1 MNFLRGLFGRRKE
14 QPVAEV
20 TPPPEEVSVG
30 KGGTFLVGRASHV
43 GKVRGRNE
51 DMLFT
56 LESTILQDEG
66 YLPFG
71 LFIVADGMGGHKG
84 GQLASS
90 LTTRVVADWIV
101 REVYL
106 PSLMGETQSA
116 GQRPINEA
124 LIEAVVAANAAVH
137 EAAPEAGTTVTCALL
152 LGANAYIAHVG
163 DSRAYLVNRTNIRRI
178 TRDHSL
184 VDRLIELGQISPE
197 EALTHPQRNVLY
209 RAVGQAGTLEVDT
222 YLQSMPSNSYL
233 LLCSDGL
240 WSVVSDQEIV
250 KIISNAPSPQVACQR
265 LIKAA
270 NEGGGEDNIT
280 AVLVNI
286 RS

>member
-1 MNFLRGLFGRRKE
+1 MDFLQRLFGRRKE
-14 QPVAEV
+14 PPAVEVA
-20 TPPPEEVSVG
+20 PSLEEAGVV
-30 KGGTFLVGRASHV
+30 KGASFLVGRASHV

-51 DMLFT
+51 DALFT
-56 LESTILQDEG
+56 LESTILQDEES
-66 YLPFG
+66 LPFG
-71 LFIVADGMGGHKG
+71 LFIVADGMGGRKG

-106 PSLMGETQSA
+106 PFLMGEAQDA
-116 GQRPINEA
+116 GQWPINEA
-124 LIEAVVAANAAVH
+124 LVEAVTTANVAVH
-137 EAAPEAGTTVTCALL
+137 EAAPEAGTTLTCALL

-163 DSRAYLVNRTNIRRI
+163 DSRAYLVNRANIRRI

-222 YLQSMPSNSYL
+222 YLQSMPGNSHL

-240 WSVVSDQEIV
+240 WSVVPEREIV
-250 KIISNAPSPQVACQR
+250 EIINNALSPQVACQR
-265 LIKAA
+265 LIQAA
-270 NEGGGEDNIT
+270 NERGGEDNIT
-280 AVLVNI
+280 AVLVGI
-286 RS
+286 RG

>member
-1 MNFLRGLFGRRKE
+1 MGVLQRLFGRWKK
-14 QPVAEV
+14 QPAGEV
-20 TPPPEEVSVG
+20 IPPLEETSVG
-30 KGGTFLVGRASHV
+30 KGVSFSVGRASHV

-51 DMLFT
+51 DALFT
-56 LESTILQDEG
+56 LESTILQDDES
-66 YLPFG
+66 LPFG

-106 PSLMGETQSA
+106 PFLMGEAQDA
-116 GQRPINEA
+116 GQWPINEA
-124 LIEAVVAANAAVH
+124 LVEAITTANAAVH
-137 EAAPEAGTTVTCALL
+137 EAVPEAGTTVTCALL

-163 DSRAYLVNRTNIRRI
+163 DSRAYLINRANIRRI

-184 VDRLIELGQISPE
+184 VDRLIELGQISAE

-222 YLQSMPSNSYL
+222 YLQSMPGSSYL

-240 WSVVSDQEIV
+240 WSVVPETEIV
-250 KIISNAPSPQVACQR
+250 EVINSAPSPQAACQK
-265 LIKAA
+265 LIQMA
-270 NEGGGEDNIT
+270 NDRGGEDNIT
-280 AVLVNI
+280 AVLVAI

>member
-1 MNFLRGLFGRRKE
+1 MGFLQRLFGRRKE
-14 QPVAEV
+14 PPAVEV
-20 TPPPEEVSVG
+20 TPSLEEAGVG
-30 KGGTFLVGRASHV
+30 KGVSFLVGRASHV

-51 DMLFT
+51 DALFT
-56 LESTILQDEG
+56 LESTILQDGES
-66 YLPFG
+66 LPFG
-71 LFIVADGMGGHKG
+71 LFIVADGMGGRKG

-106 PSLMGETQSA
+106 PFLMGEAQDT
-116 GQRPINEA
+116 GQWPINEA
-124 LIEAVVAANAAVH
+124 LVEAVTTANVAVH
-137 EAAPEAGTTVTCALL
+137 EAAPEAGTTLTCALL

-222 YLQSMPSNSYL
+222 YLQSMPGNSHL

-240 WSVVSDQEIV
+240 WSVVPEQEIV
-250 KIISNAPSPQVACQR
+250 EIINNALSPQVACQR
-265 LIKAA
+265 LIQAA
-270 NEGGGEDNIT
+270 NERGGEDNIT
-280 AVLVNI
+280 AVLVGI
-286 RS
+286 RG

>member
-1 MNFLRGLFGRRKE
+1 MSFLQKLFGRGKE
-14 QPVAEV
+14 QAAAEAG
-20 TPPPEEVSVG
+20 PALEETSFG
-30 KGGTFLVGRASHV
+30 KGMSFLVGRASHV

-51 DMLFT
+51 DALFA
-56 LESTILQDEG
+56 LDSTIMQDDEV
-66 YLPFG
+66 LPFG

-90 LTTRVVADWIV
+90 LATRVVADWIL

-106 PSLMGETQSA
+106 PFLMGETHDA
-116 GQRPINEA
+116 GKWPINEA
-124 LIEAVVAANAAVH
+124 LVEAVVTANAAVH
-137 EAAPEAGTTVTCALL
+137 ETAPEAGTTVTCALL

-209 RAVGQAGTLEVDT
+209 RAVGQAGALEVDT
-222 YLQSMPSNSYL
+222 YLQSMPGNSYL

-240 WSVVSDQEIV
+240 WSVVTEPEMVEI
-250 KIISNAPSPQVACQR
+250 INNTQSPQMACQK
-265 LIKAA
+265 LIQIA
-270 NEGGGEDNIT
+270 NERGGEDNIT
-280 AVLVNI
+280 VVLVSI
-286 RS
+286 RT